1 MRPDLSTRYLGMTL
15 EHPLIPS
22 ASPLT
27 SSLDSLRRL
36 EAAGAPAVVLA
47 SLFEEQ
53 VDLQHELVESMRHQ
67 GSEAYAEAVSYF
79 PPLREYSVQADEYL
93 ELVEGARKRLSI
105 PVIASLN
112 GCTSGGW
119 VRYAARLERAGAHA
133 LELNLYHLAADP
145 ESSGAE
151 VEERYLE
158 IVRSVRAQIRIPL
171 AVKLGPQLSSP
182 AHFVRQLEK
191 AGANA
196 VVIWNRFY
204 QCDLDL
210 EELEVVPHLELSRS
224 YELLSALTWTA
235 VMFGRVGVDL
245 AVTGGVHT
253 CQDALKALMVG
264 ASAVQLA
271 SELLRRGPER
281 LGELVV
287 ELGNWMREREYFSVE
302 QLKGSMSQQRVA
314 EPAVYLR
321 ANYLRTLQ
329 YGGERW
335 RG

>member
-1 MRPDLSTRYLGMTL
+1 MRPDLRTRYLGMTL

-27 SSLDSLRRL
+27 SSLDGLKRL
-36 EAAGAPAVVLA
+36 EDAGAPAVVLA

-53 VDLQHELVESMRHQ
+53 VDLQHELAESIRHQ
-67 GSEAYAEAVSYF
+67 GAEAYAEAVSYF
-79 PPLREYSVQADEYL
+79 PPLREYRVQADEYL
-93 ELVEGARKRLSI
+93 ELVEGARRRLGI

-119 VRYAARLERAGAHA
+119 VGYASRLERAGAHA

-145 ESSGAE
+145 ERSGAE
-151 VEERYLE
+151 VEQRYLE
-158 IVRSVRAQIRIPL
+158 IVQGVRQQIHIPL

-182 AHFVRQLEK
+182 VHFVRQLEK
-191 AGANA
+191 AGASA

-204 QCDLDL
+204 QCNLDL
-210 EELEVVPHLELSRS
+210 EQLEVVPHLELSRS
-224 YELLSALTWTA
+224 YEMLSALTWTA
-235 VMFGRVGVDL
+235 VMFARVGLDL
-245 AVTGGVHT
+245 AVTGGAHT
-253 CQDALKALMVG
+253 VEDVLKALMAG
-264 ASAVQLA
+264 ASAVQMA
-271 SELLRRGPER
+271 SELLLHGPER
-281 LGELVV
+281 LSQLVL
-287 ELGNWMREREYFSVE
+287 ELGHWMREREYLSVE